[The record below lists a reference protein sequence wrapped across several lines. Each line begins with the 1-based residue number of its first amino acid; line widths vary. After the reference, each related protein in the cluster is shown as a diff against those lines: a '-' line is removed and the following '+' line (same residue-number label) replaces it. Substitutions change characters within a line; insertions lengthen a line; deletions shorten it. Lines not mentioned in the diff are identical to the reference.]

1 MRRFFSL
8 LLAVLL
14 LSGCAGDGKAYGTVT
29 LTAGERSVSPY
40 ANIYQEE
47 TGDGTFT
54 ELPFLALE
62 EVDLSLLPALTVF
75 PNEEITVETEE
86 RKIAFPQKYSLYD
99 AEKNQIYAFY
109 DEILIP
115 EEEGRYYLSFIILW
129 GDETGNAAGQYFL
142 ILEVKSSSFS

>member
-1 MRRFFSL
+1 MRRLFSL

-54 ELPFLALE
+54 ELPFLSFE
-62 EVDLSLLPALTVF
+62 EVDRSLLPTLTVS
-75 PNEEITVETEE
+75 PQDEITVKTED
-86 RKIAFPQKYSLYD
+86 RKVAFPQKYSLYD
-99 AEKNQIYAFY
+99 ENGDQLYAFY

-115 EEEGRYYLSFIILW
+115 EEEGTYFLSFIILW